1 MHGCSVSAVG
11 APFHQSWRLG
21 WARAVHA
28 DALQPDSLAGPG
40 WAGGVIF
47 GGGAADVCPALL
59 SKPTPDQRLAAF
71 RTRVC
76 QGSAWG
82 PSDAPVLA
90 FWARGPRRRGPPC
103 MRPALCPFP
112 RGRAPGVSCCPS
124 PVTRVCLT
132 CTQTNSSGGTWT
144 PRPGV
149 RGQLT
154 LLPASL
160 AHLPYSVASHHVFA
174 FFLV

>member
-1 MHGCSVSAVG
+1 MPLFLHSGHVD
-11 APFHQSWRLG
+11 LG
-21 WARAVHA
+21 GEVHHA
-28 DALQPDSLAGPG
+28 CGPLFVPSL
-40 WAGGVIF
+40 
-47 GGGAADVCPALL
+47 GGGHQA
-59 SKPTPDQRLAAF
+59 LAA
-71 RTRVC
+71 
-76 QGSAWG
+76 
-82 PSDAPVLA
+82 VL
-90 FWARGPRRRGPPC
+90 
-103 MRPALCPFP
+103 
-112 RGRAPGVSCCPS
+112 S